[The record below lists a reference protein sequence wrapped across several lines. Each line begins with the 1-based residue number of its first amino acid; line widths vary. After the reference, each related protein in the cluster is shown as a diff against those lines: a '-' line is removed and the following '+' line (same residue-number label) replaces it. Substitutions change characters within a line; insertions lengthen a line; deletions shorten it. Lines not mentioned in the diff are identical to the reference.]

1 MFNSQFMRSVH
12 LRASNL
18 TCFCPKPSSP
28 HLNPPLMVI
37 KSIKTTDMV
46 MEVAAFR
53 AGVFVLFV
61 FIPQINLGVDKPL
74 HQIAVELPFSSV
86 DSPADVI
93 CEGDAKE
100 N

>member
-1 MFNSQFMRSVH
+1 MNRHQNRVQPLLCNSELSKNKPPPPNRNQP
-12 LRASNL
+12 L
-18 TCFCPKPSSP
+18 T
-28 HLNPPLMVI
+28 VI
-37 KSIKTTDMV
+37 KSIKTTNVV
-46 MEVAAFR
+46 MEVSAFQLF
-53 AGVFVLFV
+53 VFFMLFV

-74 HQIAVELPFSSV
+74 HQIAFELLFFSV

>member
-1 MFNSQFMRSVH
+1 
-12 LRASNL
+12 
-18 TCFCPKPSSP
+18 
-28 HLNPPLMVI
+28 MVI

-46 MEVAAFR
+46 MEVTAFR

-61 FIPQINLGVDKPL
+61 FIPKTNLGVDKPL
-74 HQIAVELPFSSV
+74 HQIAFELLFFSV